1 MRPVNEQASLAVDAP
16 SEASGVLKVSGISKS
31 FPGVKSLQNVDFAV
45 AAGEIHALVG
55 ENGAGKSTLIKII
68 SGAYVPDEGGIELDG
83 RAVAWPSPRDAQKA
97 GIHVIY
103 QELVLFPELT
113 VAENVFINDQ
123 PLTRFGIVDYR
134 SMERRADEALRRLG
148 ARIDVRRRVKEL
160 TVADQQMV
168 EIARAMV
175 GSVKV
180 LILDEPTAVISGR
193 EVELLFDRLL
203 ALRRAGVA
211 IIYISHRLEEIFR
224 IADRVTVLKDGV
236 RVATKAVSQVN
247 RDQVISMMVGR
258 ALSDVFPRRRATAA
272 DAPILLRAEGIRVG
286 TRVKDASLE
295 LRSGEVLGLAGLV
308 GSGRTELAQA
318 IFGGLP
324 FDAGKVVI
332 DGKAFT
338 RTSPRNSIEAGI
350 GLLTEDRKGEGL
362 LMHLGVAANI
372 VAPRLDDVARGPF
385 IDRRAENRIGAEE
398 IARFS
403 IAARGPQTVVAGLSG
418 GSQQKVLF
426 SRWVRTCRRVL
437 LLDEPTRG
445 VDVGAK
451 VEIYRI
457 IRQLADES
465 FAILM
470 ISSEL
475 LEIVGMCDRA
485 LVMCEG
491 VITGELVG
499 SAITEEAIMALALP
513 R

>member
-1 MRPVNEQASLAVDAP
+1 MLR
-16 SEASGVLKVSGISKS
+16 VSGISKS
-31 FPGVKSLQNVDFAV
+31 FPGVKSLQDVDFSAD
-45 AAGEIHALVG
+45 AGEIHALVG

-68 SGAYVPDEGGIELDG
+68 SGAYVPDKGEIELDG
-83 RAVAWPSPRDAQKA
+83 SKVVWTGPREAQKA

-123 PLTRFGIVDYR
+123 PLTRLGIIDYGL
-134 SMERRADEALRRLG
+134 MERRAHDVLHRLG
-148 ARIDVRRRVKEL
+148 AKIGVREKVKRL

-168 EIARAMV
+168 EIARAFV
-175 GSVKV
+175 GAVKV

-193 EVELLFDRLL
+193 EVDLLFERLF
-203 ALRRAGVA
+203 ALRTIGVTT
-211 IIYISHRLEEIFR
+211 IYISHRLEEIFR

-236 RVATKAVSQVN
+236 RVTTRSVAEVN
-247 RDQVISMMVGR
+247 RDQLISMMVGR
-258 ALSDVFPRRRATAA
+258 ALSDVFPPKRAIPSDT
-272 DAPILLRAEGIRVG
+272 PVLLHAEGISVGRRV
-286 TRVKDASLE
+286 RDASLT
-295 LRSGEVLGLAGLV
+295 LRRGEILGLAGLV

-324 FDAGKVVI
+324 FDAGRVSI
-332 DGKAFT
+332 EGRIFT
-338 RTSPRNSIEAGI
+338 QTSPRSSIEAGV

-362 LMHLGVAANI
+362 LMHLSVAANI
-372 VAPRLDDVARGPF
+372 VAPQLDEIAYGPF
-385 IDRRAENRIGAEE
+385 IDLGAENKIGAQE

-403 IAARGPQTVVAGLSG
+403 IAAPGPQAVVAGLSG

-426 SRWVRTCRRVL
+426 SRWVRTCRRIL

-451 VEIYRI
+451 VDIYRI
-457 IRQLADES
+457 IRRLADDG
-465 FAILM
+465 FAILL

-475 LEIVGMCDRA
+475 PEIVGMCDRA

-491 VITGELVG
+491 VIAGELVG
-499 SAITEEAIMALALP
+499 SAITEEAIMTLALAK
-513 R
+513 

>member
-1 MRPVNEQASLAVDAP
+1 MAHSML
-16 SEASGVLKVSGISKS
+16 SVSGISKS
-31 FPGVKSLQNVDFAV
+31 FPGVKSLEKVDFAV
-45 AAGEIHALVG
+45 NAGEVHALVG

-68 SGAYVPDEGGIELDG
+68 SGAYIPDAGDIELDG
-83 RAVAWPSPRDAQKA
+83 RKVAWTGPRDAQNA
-97 GIHVIY
+97 GIQVIY

-113 VAENVFINDQ
+113 VAENVFVNDQ
-123 PLTRFGIVDYR
+123 PLTGLGLVDYGL
-134 SMERRADEALRRLG
+134 MQRRADDALRRLG
-148 ARIDVRRRVKEL
+148 ARIDIRQKVKEL

-168 EIARAMV
+168 EIARAFV

-193 EVELLFDRLL
+193 EVDLLFDRLI
-203 ALRRAGVA
+203 ALRSAGVA

-224 IADRVTVLKDGV
+224 IADRATVLKDGV
-236 RVATKAVSQVN
+236 RVGTLPVTQIK
-247 RDQVISMMVGR
+247 RDQLISMMVGR
-258 ALSDVFPRRRATAA
+258 PLSDVFPPRSTIRP
-272 DAPILLRAEGIRVG
+272 DQPVLLRAEGITVGSRVRG
-286 TRVKDASLE
+286 ASLA
-295 LRSGEVLGLAGLV
+295 LKSGEVLGLAGLV

-324 FDAGKVVI
+324 LDAGKVEI
-332 DGKAFT
+332 DGKVFT
-338 RTSPRNSIEAGI
+338 STSPRASIEAGI

-362 LMHLGVAANI
+362 LMQLGIGANI
-372 VAPRLDDVARGPF
+372 VAPRLDEIARGPF
-385 IDRRAENRIGAEE
+385 LDVRAEARIGAEE
-398 IARFS
+398 IAKFS
-403 IAARGPQTVVAGLSG
+403 IAAPGPQAAVAGLSG
-418 GSQQKVLF
+418 GNQQKVLF

-457 IRQLADES
+457 MRELADHG

-475 LEIVGMCDRA
+475 MEIVGLCDRA

-499 SAITEEAIMALALP
+499 SAITEEAIMTLALP
-513 R
+513 K

>member
-1 MRPVNEQASLAVDAP
+1 MLSVT
-16 SEASGVLKVSGISKS
+16 GISKS
-31 FPGVKSLQNVDFAV
+31 FPGVKSLQDVDFAV
-45 AAGEIHALVG
+45 GAGEIHALVG

-68 SGAYVPDEGGIELDG
+68 SGAYVPDKGEIELDG
-83 RAVAWPSPRDAQKA
+83 RKVAWAGPRDAQSA

-113 VAENVFINDQ
+113 VAENVFINEQ
-123 PLTRFGIVDYR
+123 PLTRFGVVDYR
-134 SMERRADEALRRLG
+134 LMERRADDALRQLG
-148 ARIDVRRRVKEL
+148 ARIQVRQRVKEL

-168 EIARAMV
+168 EIARALV
-175 GSVKV
+175 ATVKV

-193 EVELLFDRLL
+193 EVDLLFDRLV
-203 ALRRAGVA
+203 ALRTAGVA

-236 RVATKAVSQVN
+236 RVASRSVTEVN
-247 RDQVISMMVGR
+247 RDRLISMMVGR
-258 ALSDVFPRRRATAA
+258 PLTDVFPPGRAVPS
-272 DAPILLRAEGIRVG
+272 DAPVLLRARGISVG
-286 TRVKDASLE
+286 TRVRDASLD
-295 LRSGEVLGLAGLV
+295 LKSGEVLGLAGLV

-324 FDAGKVVI
+324 FDAGKVEIEDKVL
-332 DGKAFT
+332 T
-338 RTSPRNSIEAGI
+338 RTSPRRSIEAGV

-362 LMHLGVAANI
+362 LMHLSVAANI
-372 VAPRLDDVARGPF
+372 VAPRLGEIARGPF
-385 IDRRAENRIGAEE
+385 IDLRAENKIGAQE

-403 IAARGPQTVVAGLSG
+403 IAAPGPQTAVASLSG

-457 IRQLADES
+457 IRQLADDG

-485 LVMCEG
+485 LVMYEG
-491 VITGELVG
+491 VITGELAG

-513 R
+513 G

>member
-1 MRPVNEQASLAVDAP
+1 MLRVR
-16 SEASGVLKVSGISKS
+16 GISKS
-31 FPGVKSLQNVDFAV
+31 FPGVKSLQDIDFSAN
-45 AAGEIHALVG
+45 AGEIHALVG

-68 SGAYVPDEGGIELDG
+68 SGAYAPDEGEIELDG
-83 RAVAWPSPRDAQKA
+83 RKVVWAGPREAQNA

-123 PLTRFGIVDYR
+123 PLNRLGIIDYR
-134 SMERRADEALRRLG
+134 LMESRADDVLRRLG
-148 ARIDVRRRVKEL
+148 AKIRVREKVKRL

-168 EIARAMV
+168 EIARAFV
-175 GSVKV
+175 GAVKV

-193 EVELLFDRLL
+193 EVDLLFERLI
-203 ALRRAGVA
+203 ALRATGVT
-211 IIYISHRLEEIFR
+211 IIYISHRLDEIFR

-236 RVATKAVSQVN
+236 RVATRSVAEVN
-247 RDQVISMMVGR
+247 RDQLISMMVGR
-258 ALSDVFPRRRATAA
+258 PLSDVFPPRRAFPSDAA
-272 DAPILLRAEGIRVG
+272 ILLRVEGISVGRRVQ
-286 TRVKDASLE
+286 DASLT
-295 LRSGEVLGLAGLV
+295 LRRGEILGLAGLV

-324 FDAGKVVI
+324 FHAGRVAVEGKVF
-332 DGKAFT
+332 AQ
-338 RTSPRNSIEAGI
+338 TSPRRSIEAGV

-362 LMHLGVAANI
+362 LMHLSVAANI
-372 VAPRLDDVARGPF
+372 VAPQLDEIARGPF
-385 IDRRAENRIGAEE
+385 IDLRAENKIGAQE
-398 IARFS
+398 IARFQ
-403 IAARGPQTVVAGLSG
+403 IAAPGPHAVVSGLSG

-457 IRQLADES
+457 IRQLAEDG
-465 FAILM
+465 FGILL

-475 LEIVGMCDRA
+475 PEIVGMCDRA

-491 VITGELVG
+491 VIAGELVG
-499 SAITEEAIMALALP
+499 SAITEEAIMTLALAK
-513 R
+513 